1 MKIIERRI
9 LRLEDRFGPADD
21 LPVGEPTTF
30 DLRFVDKDLRVKSCS
45 SNADHDRGA
54 PEQRWLASASR
65 TTKLPILITLRG
77 SEYGR
82 AAGP

>member
-30 DLRFVDKDLRVKSCS
+30 DLRFVDKDLRVVHQMQITIAAPPN
-45 SNADHDRGA
+45 NAG
-54 PEQRWLASASR
+54 W
-65 TTKLPILITLRG
+65 
-77 SEYGR
+77 R
-82 AAGP
+82 ARAERRSYRY

>member
-30 DLRFVDKDLRVKSCS
+30 DLRFVDKDLKVVDQMQLTLATYP
-45 SNADHDRGA
+45 NDAD
-54 PEQRWLASASR
+54 W
-65 TTKLPILITLRG
+65 
-77 SEYGR
+77 R
-82 AAGP
+82 ARAWRRRSYRY

>member
-30 DLRFVDKDLRVKSCS
+30 DLRFVDKDLKVV
-45 SNADHDRGA
+45 D
-54 PEQRWLASASR
+54 QMQLTLATYPNDA
-65 TTKLPILITLRG
+65 G
-77 SEYGR
+77 WR
-82 AAGP
+82 ARAWRRRSYRY